1 MRHGV
6 DAPERVHV
14 TGRVNR
20 LKVPVVTSSNWKMVR
35 IVLVALL
42 VPVALFFL
50 ILFMLTHR

>member
-1 MRHGV
+1 MKADI

-20 LKVPVVTSSNWKMVR
+20 LKVPVLARSSWRVVR
-35 IVLVALL
+35 IVLLAML

-50 ILFMLTHR
+50 ILFMLKHR